1 MPRLSRVR
9 LAGSGLKFK
18 GTRYNP
24 VAGNLWMLLTFVVL
38 ALSGFSNSVVAQQ
51 PPKTAAQVPG
61 RPVQGCLVELA
72 PKQFSMKT
80 GQRNS
85 KGHPFNQ
92 GIVPS
97 GFVALADGTPMVHG
111 VDVSKWQSHAD
122 FKRVRE
128 CGGRFAYIR
137 LSAGVLPDNE
147 LEYRVHW
154 ANARGSGLL
163 PGPYHYLTVPIL
175 DLPPDASEG
184 EWSRMT
190 TLTLAS
196 AARQANLF
204 AARLREVVLLEG
216 RDPARSGSRAF
227 LPVVLTVAAISPHV
241 RRAEDAARYGPI
253 YAAAACKWIE
263 TVRQEFPSLNEKGVL
278 LFTYPYVFKDYA
290 LAVAP
295 CALKDLPIWIANFPE
310 TGERFSSDPSRRVVE
325 EELCLRA
332 DGRNRCIFQLYSSYG
347 GFAQFDGEAALDL
360 DRFFGTEQELATW
373 QQSILR

>member
-1 MPRLSRVR
+1 MSPVLRVCPSGSET
-9 LAGSGLKFK
+9 AGTLRDS
-18 GTRYNP
+18 
-24 VAGNLWMLLTFVVL
+24 VACNLRTLFACVSL
-38 ALSGFSNSVVAQQ
+38 ALSGLSNSVVAQQ
-51 PPKTAAQVPG
+51 PPRAAAQVLGPSI
-61 RPVQGCLVELA
+61 PDCPIEVA
-72 PKQFSMKT
+72 PKQFPLKT
-80 GQRNS
+80 GKRNS

-97 GFVALADGTPMVHG
+97 GFVALADQTPVVHG

-122 FKRVRE
+122 FKRIRE

-137 LSAGVLPDNE
+137 LSAGALPDNE

-163 PGPYHYLTVPIL
+163 PGPYHYLTVPLL
-175 DLPPDASEG
+175 DLSMDASEG
-184 EWSRMT
+184 EWSQLVAL
-190 TLTLAS
+190 TLTSAS
-196 AARQANLF
+196 KQADLF
-204 AARLREVVLLEG
+204 AARLREVVSLEG
-216 RDPARSGSRAF
+216 RDPTKTGSRPF
-227 LPVVLTVAAISPHV
+227 LPVVLTMAAVSPHV
-241 RRAEDAARYGPI
+241 RKPGDAVRYGPI

-263 TVRQEFPSLNEKGVL
+263 TVKREIPSLNERGVL
-278 LFTYPYVFKDYA
+278 LFTYPYIFKDYG

-310 TGERFSSDPSRRVVE
+310 TGERFSTDTSRRAVE
-325 EELCLRA
+325 EQVCLRA

-373 QQSILR
+373 QQSIPR